1 MDLLLDTHT
10 LIWFLNGDEKFSEKA
25 KFSIEDSNNRK
36 IVSIVSVWEIA
47 IKLSLDKIRF
57 PKGFKHF
64 LEMVEENGFEILPI
78 TFEHAMV
85 LSTLEFIHRDP
96 FDRLMIAQ
104 CKSDRLVLLT
114 KDDYIIKYKIQTMW

>member
-1 MDLLLDTHT
+1 
-10 LIWFLNGDEKFSEKA
+10 
-25 KFSIEDSNNRK
+25 
-36 IVSIVSVWEIA
+36 
-47 IKLSLDKIRF
+47 
-57 PKGFKHF
+57 
-64 LEMVEENGFEILPI
+64 MVEENGFEILPI

-85 LSTLEFIHRDP
+85 LSTLEFVHRDP